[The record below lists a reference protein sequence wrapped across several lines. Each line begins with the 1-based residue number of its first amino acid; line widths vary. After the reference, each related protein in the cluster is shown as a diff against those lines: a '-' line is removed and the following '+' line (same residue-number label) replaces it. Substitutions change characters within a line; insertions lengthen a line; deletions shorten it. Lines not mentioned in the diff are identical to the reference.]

1 MSIFLDYEGI
11 KGESSDSGH
20 KDWVD
25 VDAWSWGVSR
35 KITSSTSTRGDRESS
50 NAVVSDLKLTKKMDS
65 SSNKFFIESCC
76 GTGKTVKL
84 HLTKTGQG
92 SGTDTY
98 MEYILRNALIS
109 DYKVGGISDDVNRPT
124 ESITI
129 SFVEMEA
136 KYIPYDEDGN
146 ASAPDAVGFD
156 TATNT
161 KK

>member
-1 MSIFLDYEGI
+1 MSIFVNYEGI
-11 KGESSDSGH
+11 KGESSDSNH

-25 VDAWSWGVSR
+25 VDSWSWGVQR

-50 NAVVSDLKLTKKMDS
+50 NAVVSDLKITKKMDS

-84 HLTKTGQG
+84 HLTKTGVG
-92 SGTDTY
+92 NGADVF
-98 MEYILRNALIS
+98 MEYTLKNALIS
-109 DYKVGGISDDVNRPT
+109 DYKVGGSAGDINRPT
-124 ESITI
+124 EVITI

-146 ASAPDAVGFD
+146 ATSPDAVGFD

>member
-1 MSIFLDYEGI
+1 MSIFLNYEGI
-11 KGESSDSGH
+11 KGESSDSNH

-25 VDAWSWGVSR
+25 VDSWSWGVQR
-35 KITSSTSTRGDRESS
+35 KITSASSTQGDRESS
-50 NAVVSDLKLTKKMDS
+50 NAVVSDLTITKKMDS

-84 HLTKTGQG
+84 HLTKTGKG
-92 SGTDTY
+92 SGADVF
-98 MEYILRNALIS
+98 MEYTLRNALIS
-109 DYKVGGISDDVNRPT
+109 NYKVGGTAGEVYRPI

-136 KYIPYDEDGN
+136 KYIRYDEDGN
-146 ASAPDAVGFD
+146 AISPDIVGFD